1 MASIRNNNRYTLSL
15 KPVDYS
21 LTAGTNIPAPL
32 DTPPRSPAGS
42 ARPPTSGGGPLTSHP
57 ATPED
62 MPGAYP
68 ITPSATRD
76 LDDLS
81 KINTS
86 MFTGRVEKADSFRT
100 PYSPASAVP
109 TNTTSSPEQPQRRP
123 SGVRRLLSL
132 SSLRS
137 SFNSSR
143 TSLSLPRQPSDA
155 PAPAVNTLKRPST
168 ASIKSHAESTNY
180 QPRPDLR
187 RKKSSGWFKRKSGM
201 FMLNDD
207 NILDAVDESTSRPD
221 TRDSKRLKETIEPA
235 PLLPEVGT
243 LKGGR
248 IGNGEI
254 GWDENLFGR

>member
-1 MASIRNNNRYTLSL
+1 MASINKNNRYTLSV

-68 ITPSATRD
+68 MTPSATRD
-76 LDDLS
+76 LDDLA

-86 MFTGRVEKADSFRT
+86 MFNGRAEKADSFRT

-109 TNTTSSPEQPQRRP
+109 TNTTSSPEQLQRRP

-137 SFNSSR
+137 SFNSPR
-143 TSLSLPRQPSDA
+143 TSLTLPRQPSDA
-155 PAPAVNTLKRPST
+155 PAPAVNNLKRPST
-168 ASIKSHAESTNY
+168 ASVMSNADSTNNH
-180 QPRPDLR
+180 PRPDLR

-201 FMLNDD
+201 FMLNNDYT
-207 NILDAVDESTSRPD
+207 LDEVAEASSRPD
-221 TRDSKRLKETIEPA
+221 TRDSKRLKETVAPA